1 MDLKYNSDEV
11 DKLKQRISNN
21 KQFFEVKTGEG
32 QQIVARTTDV
42 ARLEDLADYMNST
55 NEFRVL
61 IFKSAEAKTPIN
73 FVNLVIKGISDGLG
87 NIHSEQSITE
97 KIKIEVR
104 KELELEE
111 LKKENAKKEAII
123 AKKEE
128 EIKDLL
134 IEIGEKD
141 EVINN
146 GNMTNLFA
154 KGAAEF
160 GSLLIQ
166 KNPQLVGAL
175 GGFLGAGQPAQAG
188 LTEEE
193 QFFMDLGKKVF
204 ETFVNDQNFD
214 FFQNNI
220 LPFIK
225 QDNLLL
231 NDIFQMIQNKYGE
244 QQN

>member
-42 ARLEDLADYMNST
+42 ARLEDLADYMDST